1 MRMEDI
7 DRLLNMRPFLKF
19 RIHFSNGMACN
30 VLHPEVAR
38 LSRFNIEVVTPF
50 KNRRKLINRT
60 DIFALIHIVRIE
72 MLESHP
78 NPTFK

>member
-1 MRMEDI
+1 
-7 DRLLNMRPFLKF
+7 
-19 RIHFSNGMACN
+19 MACN